1 METQSQ
7 LPRHFSSRAM
17 RGWGMATIVTFA
29 FLLGVIF
36 AFLLG
41 ALAVGDSAYTRAR
54 SNVTQL
60 FRQSAWNHALGTEP
74 AASRW
79 PWELVMPTEGA
90 SVPRLGLSAAVLRGN
105 GEAESNQRSTQR
117 AISSAEIRRADEGAL
132 Q

>member
-1 METQSQ
+1 METQSL
-7 LPRHFSSRAM
+7 LPRRFSSRAM
-17 RGWGMATIVTFA
+17 RGWGTATIVTFA
-29 FLLGVIF
+29 FLLGTM
-36 AFLLG
+36 AAG
-41 ALAVGDSAYTRAR
+41 DNAVTRAK

-60 FRQSAWNHALGTEP
+60 VRQSAWNHALATEP
-74 AASRW
+74 AANPW
-79 PWELVMPTEGA
+79 PWEEIVMPAEGA